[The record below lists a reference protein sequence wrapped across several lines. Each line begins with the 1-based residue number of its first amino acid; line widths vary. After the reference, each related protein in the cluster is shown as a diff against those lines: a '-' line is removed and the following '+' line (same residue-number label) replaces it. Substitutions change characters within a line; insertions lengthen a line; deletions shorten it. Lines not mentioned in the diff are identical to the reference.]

1 LEVLF
6 DDLDLVVCHSYLV
19 PCQSSSEFL
28 SREHVVPVLIVFIE
42 LHRKVQVKSSAL
54 SRQWLYYILDTEAEC
69 FLFDEIRRDDM
80 KEVCF
85 GDLALVASIKVFL
98 YVIDLSLN

>member
-1 LEVLF
+1 MI
-6 DDLDLVVCHSYLV
+6 S
-19 PCQSSSEFL
+19 CQSSSELL
-28 SREHVVPVLIVFIE
+28 SRKHVVPILIVFIE

-54 SRQWLYYILDTEAEC
+54 SRQWLYYILDAKAER
-69 FLFDEIRRDDM
+69 FLFDEIRRNDV

-85 GDLALVASIKVFL
+85 GYLALVASIEVFL